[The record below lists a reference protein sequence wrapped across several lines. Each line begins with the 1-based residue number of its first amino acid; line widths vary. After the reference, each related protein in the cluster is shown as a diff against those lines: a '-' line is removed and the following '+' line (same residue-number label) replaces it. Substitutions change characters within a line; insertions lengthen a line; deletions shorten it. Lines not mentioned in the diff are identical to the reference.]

1 MEQLIK
7 PQEVVNGGYLRAAPT
22 SVRFDSTQLSPMIIQ
37 VAMLK
42 HVIPTICETL
52 YNNLIAARTTGIAN
66 YNAALGTVYPM
77 FPSNATYEAL
87 WVEGGLESMVAT
99 AVIHTWLPYGTIQN
113 RSTGQQQINTQYS
126 QNADI
131 KGIQFMSDTLQNDL
145 NVLKA
150 AVKKYLG
157 ISNNN
162 TTCNGNGYANC
173 SGHMTTSDDVAPY
186 NFIIY

>member
-7 PQEVVNGGYLRAAPT
+7 AQEVVNGGYLRAAPT

-42 HVIPTICETL
+42 HVIPTIGQTL
-52 YNNLIAARTTGIAN
+52 YDALLVARTVQVAN
-66 YNAALGTVYPM
+66 YNALLGTVHPM
-77 FPSNATYEAL
+77 FPTNATYETL
-87 WVEGGLESMVAT
+87 WIDGGLEAMVAS
-99 AVIHTWLPYGTIQN
+99 AVILTWIPYGTIQN
-113 RSTGQQQINTQYS
+113 RSVGQQISTQYS

-145 NVLKA
+145 NALKA
-150 AVKKYLG
+150 AVKKYLNKG
-157 ISNNN
+157 VE
-162 TTCNGNGYANC
+162 C
-173 SGHMTTSDDVAPY
+173 SENSKIDNENAPY